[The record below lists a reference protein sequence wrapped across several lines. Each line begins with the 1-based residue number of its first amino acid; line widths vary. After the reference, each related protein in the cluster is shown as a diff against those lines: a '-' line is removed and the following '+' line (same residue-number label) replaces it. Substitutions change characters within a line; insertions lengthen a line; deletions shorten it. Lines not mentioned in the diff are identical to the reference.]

1 MVDEQKK
8 TAHKNLQTFIVI
20 EINVEFKK
28 ICLYPFYMVFI
39 YFKNKKM

>member
-20 EINVEFKK
+20 ELNVA
-28 ICLYPFYMVFI
+28 
-39 YFKNKKM
+39 FKNMSTSVFNGIHIF

>member
-20 EINVEFKK
+20 ELNVA
-28 ICLYPFYMVFI
+28 
-39 YFKNKKM
+39 FKNMFTSVLYGIHIF